1 MYLVV
6 FRNRKRADV
15 DRFAY
20 ETDAIAMHELAVAR
34 PGFLS
39 FKSYVAED
47 GETVAI
53 SEWESREAALD
64 WRRMAE
70 HLEVQ
75 AKGRE
80 QYYESYTVFGCD
92 EPHVRHFE
100 AAE

>member
-6 FRNRKRADV
+6 FRNRKRDDV

-20 ETDAIAMHELAVAR
+20 EADAIAMRELAAAR

-75 AKGRE
+75 VKGRE

-92 EPHVRHFE
+92 DPHVRHF